1 MQPRRPRNVGTPRS
15 RPADCQTCGVFR
27 AQESAHRRRDETVA
41 RSWCPRGN
49 RAAWMPSRVRI
60 CSRGELEHEHSD
72 GGDERARDHPRAS
85 RVQAAMVRL
94 PPRAGSVQRVNRPR
108 VVRVGLRASAA
119 GRRSCVLLGLEGA
132 QDVIGGGRA
141 SNRLGCLSSVEVLVG
156 LQLGERRAVDGEV
169 VGEAERERREVLVR
183 HVGCGRGGCGPA
195 GLALLAAAAS
205 VLERPRPVGALGDW
219 SVPSSAV
226 VSHHRHPN
234 MELYHHD
241 LALDWSGDG

>member
-1 MQPRRPRNVGTPRS
+1 
-15 RPADCQTCGVFR
+15 
-27 AQESAHRRRDETVA
+27 
-41 RSWCPRGN
+41 
-49 RAAWMPSRVRI
+49 MPSRVRI

-94 PPRAGSVQRVNRPR
+94 PPRAGSVQ
-108 VVRVGLRASAA
+108 
-119 GRRSCVLLGLEGA
+119 LGLEGA

-195 GLALLAAAAS
+195 GLALFAAAAS